1 MGPSCALA
9 SPPTA
14 AGGGVADRDG
24 RVRPGRGAGRLG
36 PTPLYRKLFDDPAA
50 LEHFLAHVVTAEW
63 NERLDAGRQLAE
75 ATAELS
81 ERHPEFTPQ
90 IRAWQERWIE
100 TIAGPIADTALI
112 LHELAERG
120 AHLVAL
126 TNWSAET
133 FPLVRHD
140 PAYDFF
146 ARFERIYVSGELRLI
161 KPDAAI
167 FAHVEDDLGRQG
179 DALYF
184 IDDNPRNIAAA
195 AARGWQT
202 HRFTDP
208 ASLRAD
214 LVRRGLLG

>member
-1 MGPSCALA
+1 MPIETVVFDL
-9 SPPTA
+9 
-14 AGGGVADRDG
+14 GGVLIDWDPRH
-24 RVRPGRGAGRLG
+24 
-36 PTPLYRKLFDDPAA
+36 LYRKLFDDPDA
-50 LEHFLAHVVTAEW
+50 LERFLANVVTAEW
-63 NERLDAGRQLAE
+63 NERLDAGRSLAE

-81 ERHPEFTPQ
+81 TRHPELAPQ
-90 IRAWQERWIE
+90 IRAWRERWIE
-100 TIAGPIADTALI
+100 TIAGPIAETARV

-120 AHLVAL
+120 THLVAL

-161 KPDAAI
+161 KPDAVI
-167 FAHVEDDLGRQG
+167 FAHVEDDLGRRG

-195 AARGWQT
+195 SARGWRT

-208 ASLRAD
+208 DSLRAD
-214 LVRRGLLG
+214 LVRQGLLG

>member
-1 MGPSCALA
+1 MPIETVVFDL
-9 SPPTA
+9 
-14 AGGGVADRDG
+14 GGVLIDWDPRY
-24 RVRPGRGAGRLG
+24 
-36 PTPLYRKLFDDPAA
+36 LYRKLFDDADA
-50 LEHFLAHVVTAEW
+50 LEHFLANVVTAEW
-63 NERLDAGRQLAE
+63 NERLDAGREFAE

-81 ERHPEFTPQ
+81 ARHPELAPQ

-100 TIAGPIADTALI
+100 TIAGPIAGTASI

-120 AHLVAL
+120 THLAAL

-140 PAYDFF
+140 STYDFF

-161 KPDAAI
+161 KPDGAI
-167 FAHVEDDLGRQG
+167 FAHVEDDLGRRG
-179 DALYF
+179 GALYF

-195 AARGWQT
+195 AERGWQT

-208 ASLRAD
+208 HSLRAD